1 VKKILI
7 SDTVNLLLEK
17 DKKFLQRTNVK
28 LYTVASNDELL
39 LVHQSEK
46 VDLIISWLDAPGV
59 RPEDLFIEIRKDDEL
74 RKVSL
79 IMICHDKPADKA
91 RAERCSPNVMLTLP
105 VDTRLLLEKSQ
116 HLLNIPVRE
125 SYRVL
130 LSVNIN
136 GGSKDE
142 AFFCRSEN
150 ISATGLLLETD
161 RTIQEGDR
169 LTCSFFLPE
178 SRQITVPAEVVRKI
192 VQVDKSGAKRYGVR
206 FEKMNIETRNAIESF
221 VQRKSQKIH

>member
-7 SDTVNLLLEK
+7 SDTFKSLLEK
-17 DKKFLQRTNVK
+17 DKNYLLRTNVK
-28 LYTVASNDELL
+28 LYIAASNDELL
-39 LVHQSEK
+39 SVHRSEK
-46 VDLIISWLDAPGV
+46 VNLIISSLDAPGV
-59 RPEDLFIEIRKDDEL
+59 RAEDLFIEIRKDDVL

-79 IMICHDKPADKA
+79 IMICHDRPADKA

-105 VDTRLLLEKSQ
+105 VDVQHLLEKSQ

-130 LSVNIN
+130 LRVNIN
-136 GGSKDE
+136 GCSKDQ

-150 ISATGLLLETD
+150 ISSTGLLLETD

-178 SRQITVPAEVVRKI
+178 SQQITVPAEVVRKI
-192 VQVDKSGAKRYGVR
+192 VQADKSGTKRYGIR
-206 FEKMNIETRNAIESF
+206 FEKMNIDTRNAIESF
-221 VQRKSQKIH
+221 VQKKSQKSH